1 MTANFH
7 KSRLTL
13 ALVFC
18 IFTPPAFSDNLDS
31 AINTDLVTN
40 KANIKSQK
48 KVASLNDQSRAMLDE
63 YRSITRQAET
73 LRTYNKHLQ
82 DLVASQEQEKS
93 SLQKQLADI
102 EITQREIVPLILRML
117 ENLEAFI
124 ELDLPFLPEERQKRL
139 ANLKQMVLRADVTN
153 AEKFRR
159 ILEAFQI
166 ENDFG
171 KTIEAY
177 RANLTLNSTESS
189 VDFLRIGR
197 IALYYRRLDGSETG
211 LWNKEKK
218 AWESLSSDYSIPIRN
233 ALRIARKEVAPD
245 LIALPVLAAE
255 AVQ

>member
-1 MTANFH
+1 
-7 KSRLTL
+7 
-13 ALVFC
+13 
-18 IFTPPAFSDNLDS
+18 
-31 AINTDLVTN
+31 
-40 KANIKSQK
+40 
-48 KVASLNDQSRAMLDE
+48 MLDE

-124 ELDLPFLPEERQKRL
+124 KLDLPFLPEERQKRL

-177 RANLTLNSTESS
+177 RANLTLNNTESS

-218 AWESLSSDYSIPIRN
+218 AWESLSSDYNIPIRN